1 MTIERAG
8 GSAFPSTIDQ
18 TVGEEGGMTSPSTT
32 PSTIEREVDGS
43 TIEYFELDATGDR
56 IERLAT
62 ELFREHWAH
71 LTVGPLL
78 QGAVF
83 EIRFADPPTVTVLDG
98 YLTVDLGPWHFHL
111 CVNDHR
117 DSTPEAAAIRRV
129 RRAAFFRSSGGGHS
143 PTTWGL
149 RLWNGRGE
157 QMVTVL
163 FPSPYYDDRF
173 ERLAEPDWT
182 KTALWESLRQR
193 YA

>member
-1 MTIERAG
+1 MTT
-8 GSAFPSTIDQ
+8 SATPSTID
-18 TVGEEGGMTSPSTT
+18 
-32 PSTIEREVDGS
+32 REVDGS
-43 TIEYFELDATGDR
+43 AIEYFDLDVTGDR
-56 IERLAT
+56 IERLMT
-62 ELFREHWAH
+62 ELLREHWAH

-83 EIRFADPPTVTVLDG
+83 EIRFAAAPKVTMLDG

-117 DSTPEAAAIRRV
+117 DTTREAAAIRRV

-173 ERLAEPDWT
+173 ERLAEPDWS
-182 KTALWESLRQR
+182 KTTLWESLRQR

>member
-1 MTIERAG
+1 MTT
-8 GSAFPSTIDQ
+8 SAAPSR
-18 TVGEEGGMTSPSTT
+18 VEH
-32 PSTIEREVDGS
+32 EVDGS
-43 TIEYFELDATGDR
+43 TIEYFELDVTGDR
-56 IERLAT
+56 IERLMT

-71 LTVGPLL
+71 LTVGPLI

-83 EIRFADPPTVTVLDG
+83 EIRFAAAPKVGMLDG
-98 YLTVDLGPWHFHL
+98 YMTVDLGPWHFHL
-111 CVNDHR
+111 CLNDHR
-117 DSTPEAAAIRRV
+117 ETTPEAAAIRRV
-129 RRAAFFRSSGGGHS
+129 GRGAFFRSSGGGHT

-163 FPSPYYDDRF
+163 FPSPYYDDTF
-173 ERLAEPDWT
+173 ERLPEPDWS